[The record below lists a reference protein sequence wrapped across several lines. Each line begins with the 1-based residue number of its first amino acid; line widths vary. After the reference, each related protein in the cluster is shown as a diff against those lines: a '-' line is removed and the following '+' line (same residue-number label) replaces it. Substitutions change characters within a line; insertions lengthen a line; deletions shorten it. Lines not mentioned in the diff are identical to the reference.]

1 MLRFT
6 DLKKVLFTEVNAFK
20 KKKLLKPHIEN
31 TPVNNLVQL
40 IVTFLKD
47 EIKDKKPTH
56 DKVIIE
62 II

>member
-1 MLRFT
+1 MPS
-6 DLKKVLFTEVNAFK
+6 K